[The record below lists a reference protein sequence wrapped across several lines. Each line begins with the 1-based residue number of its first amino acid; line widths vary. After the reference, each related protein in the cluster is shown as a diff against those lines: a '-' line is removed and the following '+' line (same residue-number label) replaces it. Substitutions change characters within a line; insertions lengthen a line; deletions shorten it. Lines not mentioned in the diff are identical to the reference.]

1 MTKTLFLIL
10 VVLLNIFL
18 LIKFDFYS
26 KFFKIE
32 DEPDNVRKIHKKNTK
47 VLGGTI
53 ILINLIFYA
62 LFFLI
67 VDKEY
72 LELIHDSQK
81 NFIIFIITALSMYT
95 IGLLDDKKNLN
106 ALNKLIFTTIIIS
119 ISLFFNKKLI
129 TEINLSFVEQSF
141 FLNQFSFLFTLFCYI
156 IFINAFNFLDGI
168 NLQIGLYSS
177 FIIFV
182 MISYGLDLTFSYSL
196 LLGLFVYIY
205 FNFKDQIFLGDN
217 GCLLLSYIFAYFFID
232 LFNDGKIFFS
242 DSILLI
248 LLVPG
253 LEIFRLSVERIGNN
267 KSILNADRR
276 HIHHIVKFKNDKFK
290 NILLIQALLILPFLI
305 SINFDNKIFIIL
317 CSTIAYFL
325 VIIYFKK
332 NAKV

>member
-1 MTKTLFLIL
+1 MTKTFFLIL
-10 VVLLNIFL
+10 VILLNIFL

-32 DEPDNVRKIHKKNTK
+32 DKPDNVRKIHKKNVK

-72 LELIHDSQK
+72 LELIHGNQK
-81 NFIIFIITALSMYT
+81 NFLIFIITATSMYS
-95 IGLLDDKKNLN
+95 IGLLDDKINLP
-106 ALNKLIFTTIIIS
+106 ALNKLIFTILIIS

-129 TEINLSFVEQSF
+129 TEINFSFTEQSF
-141 FLNQFSFLFTLFCYI
+141 FLNQFSFLFTLFCYM
-156 IFINAFNFLDGI
+156 IFINAFNMLDGI
-168 NLQIGLYSS
+168 NLQIGLYSL

-205 FNFKDQIFLGDN
+205 FNLRDQIFLGDN
-217 GCLLLSYIFAYFFID
+217 GCFLLSYIFAYFFID
-232 LFNDGKIFFS
+232 LFNERKIFFS

-248 LLVPG
+248 LLIPG
-253 LEIFRLSVERIGNN
+253 LEIFRLSVERIRNN

-276 HIHHIVKFKNDKFK
+276 HIHHIIKFKNNKFK
-290 NILLIQALLILPFLI
+290 NILLIQALLILPFLL
-305 SINFDNKIFIIL
+305 SINFDNKISTIL
-317 CSTIAYFL
+317 CSIIAYFL

>member
-1 MTKTLFLIL
+1 MTNTFFLIL
-10 VVLLNIFL
+10 VILLNIFL

-32 DEPDNVRKIHKKNTK
+32 DEPDNVRKIHKKNIK

-53 ILINLIFYA
+53 ILINLIFYSF
-62 LFFLI
+62 FFLI

-72 LELIHDSQK
+72 LELIHDNQK
-81 NFIIFIITALSMYT
+81 NFLIFIITASSMYT
-95 IGLLDDKKNLN
+95 IGLLDDKKNLP
-106 ALNKLIFTTIIIS
+106 ALNKLIFTILIIS

-129 TEINLSFVEQSF
+129 TEINFSFTEQSF

-156 IFINAFNFLDGI
+156 IFINAFNMLDGI

-177 FIIFV
+177 FIIFA
-182 MISYGLDLTFSYSL
+182 MISHGLDLTFSYSL
-196 LLGLFVYIY
+196 LFGLFVYIY

-232 LFNDGKIFFS
+232 LFNEGKIFFS

-248 LLVPG
+248 LLIPG
-253 LEIFRLSVERIGNN
+253 LEIFRVCVERIGNN

-276 HIHHIVKFKNDKFK
+276 HIHHIVKFKNNKFK
-290 NILLIQALLILPFLI
+290 NILLIQALLILPFLL
-305 SINFDNKIFIIL
+305 SINFDNKLSIIL
-317 CSTIAYFL
+317 CSSIAYFL